1 MNTPRQ
7 IDFIL
12 DASAARICVDSA
24 TLRAIERRL
33 PQTATLS
40 VTDVALAIPVSRDVV
55 YAWIDCG
62 AVEAFDMRGKA
73 YVEGRRPDDGKRH
86 NRIGRDSL
94 LEFLRKLAQEGGAH
108 AQKQ

>member
-1 MNTPRQ
+1 MSAERQ
-7 IDFIL
+7 IDFLL
-12 DASAARICVDSA
+12 DASAARICMDSR
-24 TLRAIERRL
+24 TLAAIERRL

-62 AVEAFDMRGKA
+62 AVEALDVRGRAKDG
-73 YVEGRRPDDGKRH
+73 GRRAMRRGAKRC

-94 LEFLRKLAQEGGAH
+94 LEFLRRLAQEG
-108 AQKQ
+108 